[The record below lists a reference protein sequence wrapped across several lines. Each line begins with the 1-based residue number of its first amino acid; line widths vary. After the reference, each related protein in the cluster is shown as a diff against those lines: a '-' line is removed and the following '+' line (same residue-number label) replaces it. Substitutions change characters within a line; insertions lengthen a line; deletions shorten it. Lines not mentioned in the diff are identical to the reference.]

1 MTASSCIYCLS
12 GRSSPASL
20 PRWNR
25 TTIRWASDSC
35 AALLRLRRN
44 SASPTSNEHNWGLGV
59 NGPEGL
65 AGRDFQHAGRV
76 GVELMRRAMKESL
89 VHALV
94 PIFFQEGVPQRDI
107 RSGLLPTSN
116 AALQAAVALRSPAVG
131 RENSA

>member
-1 MTASSCIYCLS
+1 MTASSFIYCLS

-94 PIFFQEGVPQRDI
+94 PIFFKRAC
-107 RSGLLPTSN
+107 RSGTF
-116 AALQAAVALRSPAVG
+116 ATG
-131 RENSA
+131 